1 MILTFFDV
9 ITHFIESFLGNF
21 YFLIAVTSTLF
32 ILKATLLVSLVMRG
46 LRSSKLHRQW
56 LFLVFVL
63 IGSMCENFAWL
74 IKLSKL
80 TFLPEIEYRLT
91 LFMARFSWGFT
102 IVQYQALTLFLENL
116 VEEKFTLKLH
126 SKFFIVISSLFFLA
140 FMGLAFYDFNCF
152 NSSLR
157 PAFEI
162 SLIRM
167 ASLYMLFPLML
178 TSLFVTF
185 RKIQTTQLPS
195 LLKKQLSIL
204 IKALIIPWWASDL
217 LQVYPFDLLANSITN
232 SYAAIGISHMLL
244 TYAIYYSFRQIM
256 ALRFLNF
263 KNHVQAR
270 KQHSFIGNFKEL
282 LERLSYATNM
292 QELTHI
298 TQTYFKEAFN
308 IPLRRV
314 TLYIRKQETSVD
326 EPGRIID
333 NKIHNEVENFLSASN
348 PNTIELVSQA
358 KIIIYDELSFSNFY
372 EKNPHYTSLLTFMD
386 AINADI
392 FIPVYEKQKLIAYI
406 IIDHHARSDQFYSD
420 MERDEMLVFSS
431 YLGNVI
437 NLLQHRNLESVIHH
451 EKELKEEL
459 YSKHQEI
466 NQYKESVRSF
476 LRTSTQKK
484 IGIIFYKNRH
494 FTFGNQ
500 AAKELIKINVNT
512 QDGHP
517 LAQALKRIAQQV
529 QEYKAPQTHFVKD
542 SDGTRLVLNGV
553 PNLEQNNVIVTVYHP
568 EISDIITKQLDQL
581 KDPTKWDYL
590 LYLETTQSGQLIN
603 QLIPGSG
610 ETLLNFKIE
619 LLKTALSKKAT
630 LLEMAEEDLLPT
642 AELLHHIGLR
652 DKLHIL
658 TLHGPEKNF
667 ETATKLFG
675 MNPIFDNAS
684 SAQESLIK
692 ILHPSGTLFIKN
704 IHFLSP
710 ETQEYLAE
718 FIHYGFYRT
727 FKSDQKVFANVRI
740 ICSSAQDLTVLAD
753 EKKFSK
759 TLASEL
765 KKTTVT
771 MPSLLTLSED
781 ELTNLAQG
789 FSEQALK
796 TQTFK
801 NLLDL
806 TPREKLKLAN
816 QRPVSLQE
824 LKTRVQQLL
833 IAKSKKN
840 EIYQETQFDPA
851 YDISD
856 PELIEAARLGKHAL
870 RDPKIVALLWNK
882 FKSQN
887 QIATFLG
894 VNRSSI
900 SRRCKKYNLN

>member
-1 MILTFFDV
+1 MILSFFDT
-9 ITHFIESFLGNF
+9 ILRFIESALGNF
-21 YFLIAVTSTLF
+21 YFLIAVTSVLF
-32 ILKATLLVSLVMRG
+32 FLKATLLVSLVTRG

-63 IGSMCENFAWL
+63 VGSMFENFAWL

-80 TFLPEIEYRLT
+80 TFLPDIEYRLT

-102 IVQYQALTLFLENL
+102 IVQYQSLALFLENL
-116 VEEKFTLKLH
+116 AEQKFKLTLR
-126 SKFFIVISSLFFLA
+126 SKFFICISSIFFFT

-152 NSSLR
+152 NSTQR

-162 SLIRM
+162 PLITM
-167 ASLYMLFPLML
+167 TALYMLFPLML
-178 TSLFVTF
+178 TSLFITF

-195 LLKKQLSIL
+195 LLKKQLSVL
-204 IKALIIPWWASDL
+204 IKVLIIPWWACDL

-232 SYAAIGISHMLL
+232 SYAAIGISQIFL

-263 KNHVQAR
+263 KNHVQAQ
-270 KQHSFIGNFKEL
+270 KKHNFIGNFKDL
-282 LERLSYATNM
+282 LEQLSYATNM
-292 QELTHI
+292 QELAHR
-298 TQTYFKEAFN
+298 TQTYFQEAFN
-308 IPLRRV
+308 VPLRRT
-314 TLYIRKQETSVD
+314 TLYIRKQEAPVD
-326 EPGRIID
+326 ETTKTND
-333 NKIHNEVENFLSASN
+333 HKVQKEVENFLTVNA
-348 PNTIELVSQA
+348 PTTIELLSQA
-358 KIIIYDELSFSNFY
+358 KILIYDELSFSNFY
-372 EKNPHYTSLLTFMD
+372 EKNPSYTALLTFMD

-392 FIPVYEKQKLIAYI
+392 FIPVYEKQKLIGYI
-406 IIDHHARSDQFYSD
+406 VIDHHARLDQFYSD
-420 MERDEMLVFSS
+420 MERDEMLVFAS

-500 AAKELIKINVNT
+500 AAKELIKININN
-512 QDGHP
+512 QEGHP
-517 LAQALKRIAQQV
+517 LSQALKKIAQQV
-529 QEYKAPQTHFVKD
+529 QEYKSPQTHFVKD
-542 SDGTRLVLNGV
+542 ADGTRLVLNGV
-553 PNLEQNNVIVTVYHP
+553 PNLEQNNIIITVYHP

-619 LLKTALSKKAT
+619 LLKTAMSKKAT

-642 AELLHHIGLR
+642 TELLHHIGLR
-652 DKLHIL
+652 EKLHVL

-675 MNPIFDNAS
+675 MNPVFNNAHNT
-684 SAQESLIK
+684 QESVLK
-692 ILHPSGTLFIKN
+692 SLHPTGTLFIKN
-704 IHFLSP
+704 IQFLAP

-718 FIHYGFYRT
+718 FIHYGFYRI
-727 FKSDQKVFANVRI
+727 FKSDQKIFANVRI
-740 ICSSAQDLTVLAD
+740 ICSSARDVTVLAD

-759 TLASEL
+759 TLANEL

-771 MPSLLTLSED
+771 MPSLMTLSED
-781 ELTNLAQG
+781 ELSSLAQG

-801 NLLDL
+801 NLLAL

-824 LKTRVQQLL
+824 LKTRVQHLL
-833 IAKSKKN
+833 VAKSKKN
-840 EIYQETQFDPA
+840 DIYQETQFDPA

-856 PELIEAARLGKHAL
+856 PELVEAARLGKHAL

-894 VNRSSI
+894 VNRSSV
-900 SRRCKKYNLN
+900 SRRCKKYDLN